1 IEHSLNT
8 PRRRK
13 EEEQRLKDINCS
25 MKTLIKIS
33 VFFGLLLSSTSL
45 HASELTQEFKNP
57 SFSGNGYS
65 NHVLSIQQL
74 EHQRKQKIKEDKE
87 AAERQAKRDEE
98 NKTINRFIANVESR
112 IYANISKQLVDNM
125 FSDTGQTSGTAEI
138 EGATI
143 VWNKDSDLGTI
154 AITITEADGTITTL
168 TVPIGDFGF

>member
-1 IEHSLNT
+1 
-8 PRRRK
+8 
-13 EEEQRLKDINCS
+13 
-25 MKTLIKIS
+25 MKTLNLIS
-33 VFFGLLLSSTSL
+33 VFFGLLLYTSSLQS
-45 HASELTQEFKNP
+45 SELTQDFKNP

-65 NHVLSIQQL
+65 NHVLSIDQL
-74 EHQRKQKIKEDKE
+74 ETQRKQKIKEDKE
-87 AAERQAKRDEE
+87 AKARQAERDEE

-143 VWNKDSDLGTI
+143 VWNKDTDLGTI
-154 AITITEADGTITTL
+154 SITITEEGGTVTTL